1 MQVCV
6 YCASS
11 GQIHPE
17 YFEATA
23 ALASELVKNDVKV
36 VFGGGSSGLMGQLA
50 DAVLAEG
57 GKIKG
62 IMPQFMNEVEWGHQ
76 GVSDFVYTQTM
87 HERKAKFL
95 EGTDALI
102 ALPGGTGTFEELF
115 EAITLKKLGQFT
127 KPIILLNT
135 RGYFEPFQQLMEHAI
150 SEGFMG
156 NEYREIWKLVASPE
170 EVLPAIH
177 AMEIWTKGLKEAAH
191 YRHGDGN

>member
-11 GQIHPE
+11 GHIHPE
-17 YFEATA
+17 YFEATS
-23 ALASELVKNDVKV
+23 ALAHLLAQNKVQV

-50 DAVLAEG
+50 DSTLAAG

-62 IMPQFMNEVEWGHQ
+62 IMPQFMNEVEWGHT
-76 GVSDFVYTQTM
+76 GVSDFIYTETM

-102 ALPGGTGTFEELF
+102 ALPGGPGTFEELF
-115 EAITLKKLGQFT
+115 EAITLKKLAQFT
-127 KPIILLNT
+127 KPIVILNT
-135 RGYFEPFQQLMEHAI
+135 RGYFNAFRMLMQQAVDEKFMPDELMFLYTI
-150 SEGFMG
+150 
-156 NEYREIWKLVASPE
+156 VDTPE

-177 AMEIWTKGLKEAAH
+177 NAHAWNKGLKDAGSL
-191 YRHGDGN
+191 R

>member
-11 GQIHPE
+11 GHIHSE
-17 YFEATA
+17 YFEATSR
-23 ALASELVKNDVKV
+23 LSHLLVENEVKV

-50 DAVLAEG
+50 DSVLAAG
-57 GKIKG
+57 GQIKG
-62 IMPQFMNEVEWGHQ
+62 IMPQFMNEVEWGHK

-102 ALPGGTGTFEELF
+102 ALPGGPGTFEELF
-115 EAITLKKLGQFT
+115 EAITLKKLAQFT
-127 KPIILLNT
+127 KPIVLLNT
-135 RGYFEPFQQLMEHAI
+135 RGYFNAFNMLMQQAVE
-150 SEGFMG
+150 ERFMSDDL
-156 NEYREIWKLVASPE
+156 NHLYTIVHTPE

-177 AMEIWTKGLKEAAH
+177 NAHAWNKGLRDAGH
-191 YRHGDGN
+191 MR